1 MHAFV
6 PTRPPFLASVEEAP
20 TLPTVLTTMG
30 HNCDGSCPTE
40 AEQLKAIW
48 YVPRGPQVGS
58 VGLVLVDVS
67 DPDASIAELA
77 RIIADV
83 NRCTQRD
90 RIRVR
95 PRRH

>member
-6 PTRPPFLASVEEAP
+6 PTRPPFLTSAEEAP
-20 TLPTVLTTMG
+20 SLPTVLAEMG
-30 HNCDGSCPTE
+30 HHCDGGCPAK
-40 AEQLKAIW
+40 AERLKAIW

-58 VGLVLVDVS
+58 VGLVLANVA
-67 DPDASIAELA
+67 DPDESITDLI
-77 RIIADV
+77 RIVADV
-83 NRCTQRD
+83 NTCTKKD